1 MQYYIIRNL
10 KERLTWSVRGTL
22 RSESAKLDGIGNTLS
37 SLNNFG
43 QNRSTQRYY
52 DGADPDNIWA
62 VRSAGIDPATGR
74 ELFIKK
80 DGSYTYDFTY
90 DDEVIVGNTRPDAE
104 GTFGTNF
111 GYRGLTFSAILRY
124 RIGADAFNTSVFNK
138 VENIS
143 SSSLSSNQDKRAL
156 YDRWQKPGDVAQFK
170 DIKDAS
176 LTTLPT
182 SRFVQ
187 DNSFLRLNALTLTY
201 DFNREWLKR
210 NLGLRMLRLEAST
223 SDLINWNTVRQERG
237 LSYPK
242 SYKFNFSVKAQF

>member
-1 MQYYIIRNL
+1 MVDQILEADGKHAAACLPGILELVRNPR
-10 KERLTWSVRGTL
+10 ERFL
-22 RSESAKLDGIGNTLS
+22 RDAAGRIL
-37 SLNNFG
+37 
-43 QNRSTQRYY
+43 R
-52 DGADPDNIWA
+52 
-62 VRSAGIDPATGR
+62 VGIDHQHAQ
-74 ELFIKK
+74 
-80 DGSYTYDFTY
+80 
-90 DDEVIVGNTRPDAE
+90 
-104 GTFGTNF
+104 
-111 GYRGLTFSAILRY
+111 
-124 RIGADAFNTSVFNK
+124 RIG
-138 VENIS
+138 
-143 SSSLSSNQDKRAL
+143 
-156 YDRWQKPGDVAQFK
+156 KPGDVAQFK

-223 SDLINWNTVRQERG
+223 SDLINWNSVRQERG